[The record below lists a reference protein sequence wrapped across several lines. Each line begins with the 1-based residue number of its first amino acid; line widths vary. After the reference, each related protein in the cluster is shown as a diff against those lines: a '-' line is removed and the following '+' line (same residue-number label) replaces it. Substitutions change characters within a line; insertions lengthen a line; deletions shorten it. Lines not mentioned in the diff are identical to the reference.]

1 MTLRLARPFL
11 AAALAAAC
19 LAALPAGSALAQDG
33 PWPSKPVRIVVPF
46 PPGGAADTF
55 ARLIAEHA
63 GKSLGQPVVAD
74 NRPGAGG
81 QIATD
86 FVAKA
91 PADGHTMLVVTVG
104 HAVNPSLYPKLPYD
118 TLLDLA
124 PVARIADLPSVLV
137 VNPEVPAKTVP
148 ELLALMKAKPDG
160 LAYASSGNATTSHVA
175 GAMLAAQAG
184 VKALHVPYKGS
195 APAITDLIG
204 GQVQWMIDPVLSS
217 AQHVKSGK
225 LRALAV
231 STAKRS
237 TVVPGLP
244 TIAESGLPGY
254 DFAAWFVLLAPAKT
268 PPAVVERMHREVE
281 RILALPEVKERFVQL
296 GAEPGSG
303 TPAQVGAFLAAEV
316 KRYQAVVRD
325 AGMKAD

>member
-1 MTLRLARPFL
+1 MTLRRTAL
-11 AAALAAAC
+11 AAALVSLATLAVPAAA
-19 LAALPAGSALAQDG
+19 QDA

-46 PPGGAADTF
+46 PPGGAADVF
-55 ARLIAEHA
+55 ARLIAEQA
-63 GKSLGQPVVAD
+63 GKSIGQPVVAD

-86 FVAKA
+86 HVAKSA
-91 PADGHTMLVVTVG
+91 PDGHTMLIVTVG
-104 HAVNPSLYPKLPYD
+104 HAVNPSLYAKLPYD
-118 TLLDLA
+118 TLADLV

-137 VNPEVPAKTVP
+137 VNPEVPAKSVQ
-148 ELLALMKAKPDG
+148 ELVALMKAKPG
-160 LAYASSGNATTSHVA
+160 TVTYASSGNATTSHVA
-175 GAMLAAQAG
+175 GAMLTSQAG
-184 VKALHVPYKGS
+184 VQALHVPYKGS

-217 AQHVKSGK
+217 AQHVKAGR

-231 STAKRS
+231 STPRRS
-237 TVVPGLP
+237 SLVPDLP

-268 PPAVVERMHREVE
+268 PPAIVEKMHREVE
-281 RILALPEVKERFVQL
+281 RILAMPEVKARFVQL

-303 TPAQVGAFLAAEV
+303 TPAQVSAFLANEV
-316 KRYQAVVRD
+316 RRYEKVVRD
-325 AGMKAD
+325 AGMKVD

>member
-1 MTLRLARPFL
+1 M
-11 AAALAAAC
+11 
-19 LAALPAGSALAQDG
+19 
-33 PWPSKPVRIVVPF
+33 PF

-118 TLLDLA
+118 TLVDLA

-137 VNPEVPAKTVP
+137 VNPEVPAKTVQ

-237 TVVPGLP
+237 NVVPGLP

-316 KRYQAVVRD
+316 RRYQAVVRD

>member
-1 MTLRLARPFL
+1 MTLRFARPFL
-11 AAALAAAC
+11 AAALAAAS
-19 LAALPAGSALAQDG
+19 LAALPAGPAAAQDG

-55 ARLIAEHA
+55 ARLIAEYA

-118 TLLDLA
+118 TLADLA

-137 VNPEVPAKTVP
+137 VNPEVPAKTVQ
-148 ELLALMKAKPDG
+148 ELVALMKAKPDG

-195 APAITDLIG
+195 APAVTDLIG

-237 TVVPGLP
+237 NVVPGLP

-268 PPAVVERMHREVE
+268 PPAIVERMHREVE

-303 TPAQVGAFLAAEV
+303 TPAQVGAFLASEV

>member
-19 LAALPAGSALAQDG
+19 LAALPAGPAFAQDG

-55 ARLIAEHA
+55 ARLIAEYA

-118 TLLDLA
+118 TLVDLA

-137 VNPEVPAKTVP
+137 VNPEVPAKTVQ

-237 TVVPGLP
+237 NVVPGLP

-254 DFAAWFVLLAPAKT
+254 EFSAWFVLLAPAKT
-268 PPAVVERMHREVE
+268 PAAVVQKMHTEVE
-281 RILALPEVKERFVQL
+281 RILTLPEVRERFAQL

-303 TPAQVGAFLAAEV
+303 TTQQVGAFLAGEV
-316 KRYQAVVRD
+316 KRYEKVVRD
-325 AGMKAD
+325 ANMKAD

>member
-1 MTLRLARPFL
+1 MSLRLARPTL
-11 AAALAAAC
+11 AAALAAC
-19 LAALPAGSALAQDG
+19 VLALATAGPAAAQDG

-55 ARLIAEHA
+55 ARLIAEYA
-63 GKSLGQPVVAD
+63 GKSLGQPFVAE

-104 HAVNPSLYPKLPYD
+104 HAVTPSLYPKLPYD
-118 TLLDLA
+118 TLGDLA

-137 VNPEVPAKTVP
+137 VNPGVPATTVQ
-148 ELLALMKAKPDG
+148 ELVALMKSKPDG

-195 APAITDLIG
+195 APAVTDLIG

-217 AQHVKSGK
+217 AQHVKAGK

-237 TVVPGLP
+237 NVVPGLP

-254 DFAAWFVLLAPAKT
+254 DFSAWFVLLAPART

-281 RILALPEVKERFVQL
+281 RMLALPEVKERFVQL

-303 TPAQVGAFLAAEV
+303 SPAQVGAFLAAEV
-316 KRYQAVVRD
+316 KRYATVVRD
-325 AGMKAD
+325 ANMKAD

>member
-1 MTLRLARPFL
+1 MNLLRTAATAALVSL
-11 AAALAAAC
+11 AALAV
-19 LAALPAGSALAQDG
+19 PASAQEA

-46 PPGGAADTF
+46 PPGGAADVF
-55 ARLIAEHA
+55 ARLIAEQA
-63 GKSLGQPVVAD
+63 GKSIGQPVVAE

-86 FVAKA
+86 HVAKSA
-91 PADGHTMLVVTVG
+91 PDGHTMLIVTVG

-118 TLLDLA
+118 TLADLV

-137 VNPEVPAKTVP
+137 VNPEVPAKSVQ
-148 ELLALMKAKPDG
+148 ELVALMKAKPG
-160 LAYASSGNATTSHVA
+160 VLTYASSGNATTSHVA
-175 GAMLAAQAG
+175 GAMLTAQAG
-184 VKALHVPYKGS
+184 VQALHVPYKGS

-217 AQHVKSGK
+217 AQHVKAGR

-231 STAKRS
+231 STPKRS
-237 TVVPGLP
+237 SLVPDLP

-254 DFAAWFVLLAPAKT
+254 DFAAWFVLLAPART
-268 PPAVVERMHREVE
+268 PPAIVERMHREVE
-281 RILALPEVKERFVQL
+281 RILAMPETKARFVQL

-303 TPAQVGAFLAAEV
+303 TPAQVAAFLAGEV
-316 KRYQAVVRD
+316 RRYEKVVRD
-325 AGMKAD
+325 AGMKVD